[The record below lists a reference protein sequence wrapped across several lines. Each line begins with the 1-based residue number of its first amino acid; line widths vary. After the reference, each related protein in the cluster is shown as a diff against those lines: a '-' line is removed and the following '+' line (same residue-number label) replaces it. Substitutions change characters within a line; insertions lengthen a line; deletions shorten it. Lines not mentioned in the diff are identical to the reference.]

1 MKLRFIIGALA
12 LLPTIFA
19 NANPLLTAVAMT
31 ATSST
36 IATGSAVYMRNNGI
50 NTEIVNTNVGPVAIP
65 APYSS
70 DYNSQQP
77 NYYQEQE
84 QAQQQKVDFMND

>member
-1 MKLRFIIGALA
+1 MKLRFLSSIAILISTTVAY
-12 LLPTIFA
+12 
-19 NANPLLTAVAMT
+19 ANPFLTAVAVT

-50 NTEIVNTNVGPVAIP
+50 NTQIVNTNVGPVAIP
-65 APYSS
+65 APYAS
-70 DYNSQQP
+70 DYNSQEP

-84 QAQQQKVDFMND
+84 QAQQQKVDFMSN